1 MIGAQSAPHRIENGI
16 LKVYDKDNAIV
27 RPFNYEDLPF
37 REEYYR
43 FEHEGNGRLRW
54 ENVRVLLVVDLDEK
68 VPSSTDK
75 PWTGYRRPDKVYPV
89 AWIREY
95 GKGRVFY
102 NSMGHMTET
111 FMQPE
116 IVGHFLAGLQYILGD
131 IDANAAP
138 NAAGSR

>member
-1 MIGAQSAPHRIENGI
+1 
-16 LKVYDKDNAIV
+16 
-27 RPFNYEDLPF
+27 
-37 REEYYR
+37 
-43 FEHEGNGRLRW
+43 
-54 ENVRVLLVVDLDEK
+54 
-68 VPSSTDK
+68 
-75 PWTGYRRPDKVYPV
+75 V